1 MSSYC
6 LRCRTNTE
14 SINPKVSKTNN
25 GKTMILSKC
34 AINGSKKSRFIKKQE
49 KSEIL
54 RNLGFKTPLNKIL
67 LFTKSKERIQK
78 FKERGDTKCIYKTQL
93 DKTCFQYGMAYGDFK
108 DLARR
113 KAYDKVLR
121 NKAFNITRNPKHAGY
136 LDY

>member
-1 MSSYC
+1 M
-6 LRCRTNTE
+6 LKCRTNTE
-14 SINPKVSKTNN
+14 SINPRVSKTNN

-78 FKERGDTKCIYKTQL
+78 FKERGDTKHIYKTQL
-93 DKTCFQYGMAYGDFK
+93 DKTCFQYGLAYGDFK

-113 KAYDKVLR
+113 KAYDKVFR

-136 LDY
+136 LDH